1 MRAVECNEIIIHQP
15 GYIQSFGYLIGIGAL
30 TNKIEFYSENIDHIC
45 KIDQSFL
52 GQKTIDIPELRFIFE
67 SPQFLFVMSSAEED
81 VKYIDRIAI
90 DGIEYHITFYR
101 HNDIIYVELESCIL
115 NAKDNSL
122 LVKKIKNLISNRQGS
137 NIWEFLVEKIKE
149 ITDYDRV
156 MVYQFNEDKSGKVI
170 AEAKNANMESYLDLH
185 YPESDIPS
193 QARALYLK
201 NFKRILSDV
210 NDKPVKIL
218 SNIEKVDLTI
228 SSVRALSPIHVEYL
242 INAKIASSFSI
253 SIIIDNELWGLVT
266 CHSTYQK
273 HIDLDHRISA
283 EIATFIA
290 ANSYHSFLSAYTM
303 EYDRILLEKC
313 LDLKIELLAFQSI
326 AESFSRH
333 INTMREI
340 SETDGLATIIDG
352 EIKSSGRTPSGSALK
367 KISAWAQKNLEDKIF
382 YDDSFYKT
390 HGKKLGLDK
399 SCCGI
404 AISFLNRD
412 RGNIIMWFRGEF
424 KQHISWAGKKE
435 NKIKTIKIFDEK
447 TKVVS
452 PRQSFEVFDEEVL
465 ERSASWD
472 SKDKRR
478 IIALRETI
486 DRTIQEQLFYISNL
500 NAELHKVNSELG
512 RVNDELDAYS
522 HTISHDLAT
531 PLTVMKLNMQI
542 MAKLNT
548 ENKNIKLINN
558 VLNEIDNMSDMMAN
572 VLRLSRLKYSEYD
585 IVDIDPVKI
594 IEKSISDAKLS
605 YNDRAQVTIEN
616 IFGIRGEKSMVAQV
630 FQNIITN
637 AVKYSSK
644 KGSDAHI
651 HICSYRKDENVVF
664 EVSDNGIGIPYTSKR
679 DVFKIFNRMSNTR
692 SYFGSGVG
700 LSIVENIM
708 KKLNGSIDFESV
720 ENEGTK
726 FIITF
731 PSSVSEVPKG

>member
-1 MRAVECNEIIIHQP
+1 MKAVECNEIIIHQP
-15 GYIQSFGYLIGIGAL
+15 GYIQSFGYLIGISSL
-30 TNKIEFYSENIDHIC
+30 TSTIEFYSENICQLCEMPESFIG
-45 KIDQSFL
+45 QSTDNVL
-52 GQKTIDIPELRFIFE
+52 ELKFIFD
-67 SPQFLFVMSSAEED
+67 SPQFQFVMSSAEED

-90 DGIEYHITFYR
+90 KGREYHITFYR
-101 HNDIIYVELESCIL
+101 HDNIIYIELEKCIL

-122 LVKKIKNLISNRQGS
+122 LVKKIKNLISYRQGAG
-137 NIWEFLVEKIKE
+137 IWEFLVDKIKE

-170 AEAKNANMESYLDLH
+170 AEAKNPNMESYLDLN

-210 NDKPVKIL
+210 NDKPVKIQ
-218 SNIEKVDLTI
+218 SSIEKVDLTI

-290 ANSYHSFLSAYTM
+290 ANSYHSFLSANTLA
-303 EYDRILLEKC
+303 YDKVLLEKC
-313 LDLKIELLAFQSI
+313 LDLKDKLQSFQNI
-326 AESFSRH
+326 GESVSQH
-333 INTMREI
+333 INKMREI

-352 EIKSSGRTPSGSALK
+352 EIRSSGRTPANETLK
-367 KISAWAQKNLEDKIF
+367 KITAWAQKNLDNNIY

-404 AISFLNRD
+404 VINFINREQGD
-412 RGNIIMWFRGEF
+412 IFMWFRGEF

-435 NKIKTIKIFDEK
+435 NRIKTIKIFDEK
-447 TKVVS
+447 TRVVS
-452 PRQSFEVFDEEVL
+452 PRESFEVFNEEIL
-465 ERSASWD
+465 DRSASWD
-472 SKDKRR
+472 SKDKQR
-478 IIALRETI
+478 IKAVIETI
-486 DRTIQEQLFYISNL
+486 ERTIREQLFYISTL
-500 NAELHKVNSELG
+500 NAELSKVNSELG
-512 RVNDELDAYS
+512 RVNGELDAYS

-548 ENKNIKLINN
+548 DNKNVKLISN
-558 VLNEIDNMSDMMAN
+558 VLNEIDNMSDMMTN
-572 VLRLSRLKYSEYD
+572 VLKLSRLKYSEYD
-585 IVDIDPVKI
+585 IVDIDPAKI
-594 IEKSISDAKLS
+594 IEKSVSDAKLS
-605 YNDRAQVTIEN
+605 YNDSAQITIEN
-616 IFGIRGEKSMVAQV
+616 IYSISGEKSMVTQV

-644 KGSDAHI
+644 KGADAHI
-651 HICSYRKDENVVF
+651 NISSYLKNEDVVF
-664 EVSDNGIGIPYTSKR
+664 EVSDNGIGIPYTSKK
-679 DVFKIFNRMSNTR
+679 DVFKIFSRMSNTK

-700 LSIVENIM
+700 LSIVESIM
-708 KKLNGSIDFESV
+708 KKLNGSIDFDSI

-731 PSSVSEVPKG
+731 PSSV